1 MTEDRV
7 ALVVGGAG
15 GIGAA
20 VCERLG
26 FEGYA
31 VVVADLDLSQAEAV
45 AGRLPG
51 TGHRAIK
58 LDATDAD
65 EVGTGFDAIE
75 NEKPAA
81 VMVVLAGGVFPGA
94 QLLPNIAEMDTE
106 RWETTIKL
114 NLSSVFFCLRKFA
127 QQRFAHPLEDMR
139 IVIFG
144 SGAGEVA
151 GANADPAYIAA
162 KAGIIGMVRQAAMD
176 LGIIGC
182 TVNTLAP
189 GPIATPA
196 FRRSM
201 SAENQAAIARVGVL
215 NRIGT
220 PEEVAHGV
228 SFLVSRGAS
237 NITGTTLD
245 INGGAH
251 MHPEARVGPETDRV
265 MISAGGPA
273 ALHHSKRT

>member
-1 MTEDRV
+1 MMTEDRV

-20 VCERLG
+20 VCERLASDDH
-26 FEGYA
+26 A
-31 VVVADLDLSQAEAV
+31 VVVADLDLPQAQAV
-45 AGRLPG
+45 AARLPG
-51 TGHRAIK
+51 TAHRAVK
-58 LDATDAD
+58 LDATDAAAV
-65 EVGTGFDAIE
+65 EAAFDAIE
-75 NEKPAA
+75 SESPAA
-81 VMVVLAGGVFPGA
+81 VMVVLAGGVIPSV
-94 QLLPNIAEMDTE
+94 QLLPNIAEMELE
-106 RWETTIKL
+106 RWEQTIKL
-114 NLSSVFFCLRKFA
+114 NLSSAFYCLRKFA
-127 QQRFAHPLEDMR
+127 QQRLARPLADMR
-139 IVIFG
+139 VVIFG
-144 SGAGEVA
+144 SGAGQVA
-151 GANADPAYIAA
+151 GANADPGYIAA

-176 LGIIGC
+176 LGPIGC

-201 SAENQAAIARVGVL
+201 SAENQAAIAKVGVL

-228 SFLVSRGAS
+228 SFLVSREAS

-251 MHPEARVGPETDRV
+251 MH
-265 MISAGGPA
+265 
-273 ALHHSKRT
+273 